1 MTGVCLE
8 SFPRKVRLAKVSL
21 EIFPQT
27 LPSLPLVYHEHLQF
41 LFPST
46 RAAGGIILTFYLKFF
61 LQTRP
66 GYIALADLGCWS
78 RRPVCLY
85 HTAFPSSLEQA
96 DLLLKIASEC
106 LFVFKIPSF
115 GVICF

>member
-27 LPSLPLVYHEHLQF
+27 LPSLPLVYQF

-46 RAAGGIILTFYLKFF
+46 RALGGDNINILFKILSADEAWVYRLI
-61 LQTRP
+61 L
-66 GYIALADLGCWS
+66 GADLGCW
-78 RRPVCLY
+78 R
-85 HTAFPSSLEQA
+85 
-96 DLLLKIASEC
+96 
-106 LFVFKIPSF
+106 
-115 GVICF
+115 